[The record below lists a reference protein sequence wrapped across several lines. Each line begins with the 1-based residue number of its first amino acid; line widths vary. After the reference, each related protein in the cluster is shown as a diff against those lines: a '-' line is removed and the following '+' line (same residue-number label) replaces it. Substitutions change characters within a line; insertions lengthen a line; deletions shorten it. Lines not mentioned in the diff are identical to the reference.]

1 MNILNDCIINCV
13 SLYIIFLQNTSNLII
28 ITLKQMSYLH
38 SISMTMIPTPKTVS
52 SEARTIAEN
61 EALLQKYSSELIHA
75 IASGPASLD
84 DDITFRT
91 IIEKIT
97 TVMGLTF
104 QNGHDH
110 KLSRLARTIEKI
122 ASISSKKVAIW
133 ESDGKT
139 QTKTEQC
146 LADILLKTLTD
157 NFHSTT
163 SKCKHL
169 DPKTGSCKMGNP
181 FTNTE
186 THEHDFKCDY
196 HLHDSLSMHLVLACI
211 HNGFWAIESYK
222 NENELLMDCLFG
234 LYHDI
239 GKLLCLE
246 TYEFKNTLMTG
257 FPAHAEIGAM
267 IFIALF
273 SAEMEGDISKKD
285 YMLVALAILRHM
297 CGYHGDQCDANTYK
311 RGLLMAEPKGV
322 RELLCVNRVGDHF
335 GKLADYTVEKIDD
348 FLEEQ
353 KLFEAQ
359 MGQEEK
365 FDLSALL
372 KASTS
377 KVGPINPN
385 KIAISLIGR
394 SGAGKTHLVDE
405 LMKRFPNMVVTVSRD
420 QCIAYVCTGV
430 DERLETPAYPV
441 MYAIYEAGK
450 SVSAFVRKLATGK
463 NLDKRELNQ
472 FAMAKTALSKAQTEW
487 NAFIESSELPY
498 PKIAV
503 YEDSQALPDISGAV
517 QALYITRISSALT
530 GDKPIVIM
538 DTVMNLFPM
547 AIHANVPTALKNCF
561 RMHIHVQSYLE
572 QTSSSICNTI
582 NAQLQVSGTYGL
594 DTPLHPDGFKKGK
607 KDFASMSSQ
616 LGESAFQESV
626 FRPHY
631 VGVVV
636 RTEQG
641 NHGYDELYD
650 SLKTLTQCFNVPEV
664 TAETAT
670 ETKTEDPEDIFG
682 IDPTTKGM
690 NACQFIAHLME
701 RFSGDRS
708 QVKEF
713 LRTLGGDSKMTNF
726 YMNSYLEK
734 SWNKSL
740 PPEEQREF
748 LTKVSKLSEAWKAA
762 GIIDRSFTVD
772 ELVSDASIR
781 DRILK
786 SVCLY
791 KYNDAVHGAQA
802 WQNDWAPEMR
812 GTVLFINPVSGDIK
826 ILSYKLPRGPEV
838 LTGMTTNN
846 NLETQDVRNGRITI
860 LGAENQDTC
869 ERLCTNQ
876 EINMHLSFK
885 ADGSLCVMN
894 CYTGSA
900 LQIMLPLV
908 QIFGTDYSRLWA
920 EQSTKL
926 SDGHR
931 LILPAT
937 QGTVMEEGFMAPCM
951 VTSMLVGS
959 KIATRYKL
967 EKLEKA
973 GMSCVDIW
981 RKYGEI
987 FLAKILQFRFSDD
1000 LTEVHTLSFEAICK
1014 DRCGLFGDRP
1024 HTELACSYDSDRFVF
1039 LGMTIADKRFYIPHS
1054 LYGRSCHIP
1063 FDEPLWWHI
1072 THASQI
1078 DAMMDALGMMIL
1090 GEITKREFL
1099 TQFPPMNEDFD
1110 ITSDEHVANAVID
1123 FEGWVGMKFP
1133 SFPVTDLDHLEVIR
1147 AMGIPTTIY
1156 CKIKSEAYY
1165 RAHKFHKTNIAY
1177 LAKLAKTA
1185 GHIFP
1190 LAKKVTSICES
1201 GAIVIRLTTVGAGV
1215 IKLMDFT
1222 PDSPMMTM
1230 LHQAF
1235 AKTMANVQAR
1245 IDAGETVKIPKNPLT
1260 GFDKRPFNVQCK
1272 MALNVEGFDFG
1283 IFNTLYLEAFPEIDQ
1298 NTPDL
1303 SMILRSLTMTLEPWK
1318 AGYADR
1324 IAGLTAESSELHGLI
1339 LACIGTTI

>member
-1 MNILNDCIINCV
+1 MIVLFIV
-13 SLYIIFLQNTSNLII
+13 FLLYIIFLQNTSNLNI
-28 ITLKQMSYLH
+28 ITLNQMSYLH
-38 SISMTMIPTPKTVS
+38 SISMSSIPTSNKTVS

-61 EALLQKYSSELIHA
+61 TAIHQKYSAELIHA
-75 IASGPASLD
+75 IASGPASLGEGV
-84 DDITFRT
+84 TFQT
-91 IIEKIT
+91 IIGNIT
-97 TVMGLTF
+97 TVLGLTF
-104 QNGHDH
+104 QNGHEH
-110 KLSRLARTIEKI
+110 KLARLVRTIEKI
-122 ASISSKKVAIW
+122 AGISSKKVSIW

-146 LADILLKTLTD
+146 LADILFKTLSD
-157 NFHSTT
+157 NFHATT
-163 SKCKHL
+163 AKCKHL
-169 DPKTGSCKMGNP
+169 DSKTGFCKMGNT
-181 FTNTE
+181 FTNAE
-186 THEHDFKCDY
+186 THEHEFKCDF
-196 HLHDSLSMHLVLACI
+196 HLNDSLSVHLVLACI
-211 HNGFWAIESYK
+211 HNGFWAIESDK
-222 NENELLMDCLFG
+222 DDLDLVMDCLFG

-239 GKLLCLE
+239 GKMLCLE
-246 TYEFKNTLMTG
+246 TYEFQKKMFTG

-267 IFIALF
+267 IFISLF
-273 SAEMEGDISKKD
+273 STEMEGDISKKD

-322 RELLCVNRVGDHF
+322 REMLCVNRVGDHF
-335 GKLADYTVEKIDD
+335 GKLSDYTVEKIDE
-348 FLEEQ
+348 FLAEQ
-353 KLFEAQ
+353 KLFENQ
-359 MGQEEK
+359 MRQEEK

-405 LMKRFPNMVVTVSRD
+405 LMKRFPNMVVSVSRD

-430 DERLETPAYPV
+430 DERLDSPAYPV

-463 NLDKRELNQ
+463 PLSKPDLKP
-472 FAMAKTALSKAQTEW
+472 FADAKAALSKAHTEW
-487 NAFIESSELPY
+487 NAFIESSGKPY

-503 YEDSQALPDISGAV
+503 YEETQELPDISGAV
-517 QALYITRISSALT
+517 QALYMSRITSALSS
-530 GDKPIVIM
+530 DKPIVIM

-547 AIHANVPTALKNCF
+547 AIHTNVPAMLKNCF
-561 RMHIHVQSYLE
+561 RMHIHVQSYVE

-582 NAQLQVSGTYGL
+582 GAQLQVSGSYGL

-616 LGESAFQESV
+616 LGDSVFPESV

-641 NHGYDELYD
+641 NLGYDELYN
-650 SLKTLTQCFNVPEV
+650 SMTTLTQCFKAPEV
-664 TAETAT
+664 TTET
-670 ETKTEDPEDIFG
+670 ETKAEDPEDIFG

-690 NACQFIAHLME
+690 NICQFIAHLME

-726 YMNSYLEK
+726 FMNSYLEK
-734 SWNKSL
+734 GWNKSL
-740 PPEEQREF
+740 PPEDQREF
-748 LTKVSKLSEAWKAA
+748 LTKVAKLSEEWKTA

-772 ELVSDASIR
+772 ELVTDASIR
-781 DRILK
+781 DTMLK
-786 SVCLY
+786 SICLY
-791 KYNDAVHGAQA
+791 KYNDAVHGALA

-812 GTVLFINPVSGDIK
+812 GTVLFINPVTDAIK
-826 ILSYKLPRGPEV
+826 ILSFKLPRGPEV
-838 LTGMTTNN
+838 LTGMTTKN
-846 NLETQDVRNGRITI
+846 NLETQDVKHGRTKI
-860 LGAENQDTC
+860 LGDENRDTC

-876 EINMHLSFK
+876 EINMHMSFK
-885 ADGSLCVMN
+885 ADGSLCVLN
-894 CYTGSA
+894 CYTGYA
-900 LQIMLPLV
+900 LQIMLPIV
-908 QIFGTDYSRLWA
+908 QIFGTEYLRLWA
-920 EQSTKL
+920 EQSMKL

-931 LILPAT
+931 LILSAT
-937 QGTVMEEGFMAPCM
+937 QGTAIEEGFMAPYM

-973 GMSCVDIW
+973 GMSYIDIW
-981 RKYGEI
+981 RSYGES

-1000 LTEVHTLSFEAICK
+1000 MSEVHTLSFEAICK

-1024 HTELACSYDSDRFVF
+1024 HTELACSYDRDRFVF
-1039 LGMTIADKRFYIPHS
+1039 LGMTIAEKRFYIPHS

-1063 FDEPLWWHI
+1063 FDEPLWWYV
-1072 THASQI
+1072 THASQV

-1090 GEITKREFL
+1090 GEMTKREFL
-1099 TQFPPMNEDFD
+1099 TMFPPMNEDFD

-1133 SFPVTDLDHLEVIR
+1133 SFPVTDLDHLEVIQ
-1147 AMGIPTTIY
+1147 ALGISFTVY
-1156 CKIKSEAYY
+1156 CKLKSEAYY
-1165 RAHKFHKTNIAY
+1165 RAHKFHKANIAY

-1190 LAKKVTSICES
+1190 LAAKVTSICES
-1201 GAIVIRLTTVGAGV
+1201 GAIVNRLTTVGAGV
-1215 IKLMDFT
+1215 IELMDFT
-1222 PDSPMMTM
+1222 QDSPMMMM

-1339 LACIGTTI
+1339 LACIGTTIQ

>member
-1 MNILNDCIINCV
+1 
-13 SLYIIFLQNTSNLII
+13 
-28 ITLKQMSYLH
+28 MSYLH
-38 SISMTMIPTPKTVS
+38 SISISIPTPKTVS
-52 SEARTIAEN
+52 QEAITITEN
-61 EALLQKYSSELIHA
+61 VALLQEYSEALIRA
-75 IASGPASLD
+75 IAYGPSSLGENV
-84 DDITFRT
+84 TFNVT
-91 IIEKIT
+91 FNAIIEKIT
-97 TVMGLTF
+97 NLLGLHF
-104 QNGHDH
+104 ENGHDR
-110 KLSRLARTIEKI
+110 KLARLARTIEKI
-122 ASISSKKVAIW
+122 ATISSKKVSIW

-146 LADILLKTLTD
+146 LADILLKTMSD

-169 DPKTGSCKMGNP
+169 DQKTGTCKMGNA
-181 FTNTE
+181 FTNPE
-186 THEHDFKCDY
+186 THEHDFKCDF
-196 HLHDSLSMHLVLACI
+196 HLHDSLSVHLVLACI

-239 GKLLCLE
+239 GKMLCLE
-246 TYEFKNTLMTG
+246 TYEFKNSLFTG
-257 FPAHAEIGAM
+257 FPAHAEIGSM

-273 SAEMEGDISKKD
+273 STEMEGDISKKD

-297 CGYHGDQCDANTYK
+297 CGYHGNQCDANTYK
-311 RGLLMAEPKGV
+311 RGLLMAEPKRV

-335 GKLADYTVEKIDD
+335 GKLSDYTTEKIDE
-348 FLEEQ
+348 FLAEQ

-359 MGQEEK
+359 MEQEEK

-372 KASTS
+372 KASIS
-377 KVGPINPN
+377 KVGQINPN

-405 LMKRFPNMVVTVSRD
+405 LMQRFPNMIVSVSRD
-420 QCIAYVCTGV
+420 QCIAQVCTGV
-430 DERLETPAYPV
+430 DERLESPAYQI
-441 MYAIYEAGK
+441 MYRIYEAGK
-450 SVSAFVRKLATGK
+450 SVSAFIRKLATGK
-463 NLDKRELNQ
+463 PLSKPELKQ
-472 FAMAKTALSKAQTEW
+472 FADAKATLSSAQTEW
-487 NAFIESSELPY
+487 NAFIEAYGKPY
-498 PKIAV
+498 PKITV
-503 YEDSQALPDISGAV
+503 YDDSQVLPDISGAV
-517 QALYITRISSALT
+517 QALYMNRITSALSS
-530 GDKPIVIM
+530 DKPIMMM

-547 AIHANVPTALKNCF
+547 AIHSNVPTMLKNCF
-561 RMHIHVQSYLE
+561 RVHIHVQSYVE
-572 QTSSSICNTI
+572 QTSSSICNTVD
-582 NAQLQVSGTYGL
+582 AQLQVSGPYGL

-607 KDFASMSSQ
+607 KDFSSLSSQ
-616 LGESAFQESV
+616 LGDSAFPDSV
-626 FRPHY
+626 YRPHY

-641 NHGYDELYD
+641 NHGYDQLYD
-650 SLKTLTQCFNVPEV
+650 SLRTLTQCFKVPEV
-664 TAETAT
+664 TAETKA
-670 ETKTEDPEDIFG
+670 EESEDQEDIFG
-682 IDPTTKGM
+682 VDPATKGM
-690 NACQFIAHLME
+690 NICQFITHLME

-713 LRTLGGDSKMTNF
+713 LRTLDGDSKMTNF
-726 YMNSYLEK
+726 FMNSYLEK
-734 SWNKSL
+734 GWNKSL
-740 PPEEQREF
+740 PPEDQREF
-748 LTKVSKLSEAWKAA
+748 LTKLSKLSEEWKVA

-772 ELVSDASIR
+772 ELISDATIR
-781 DRILK
+781 DRMVK
-786 SVCLY
+786 SICLY
-791 KYNDAVHGAQA
+791 KYNDAVHGARA

-812 GTVLFINPVSGDIK
+812 GSVLFINPVTGAVK

-838 LTGMTTNN
+838 LTGLVTKN
-846 NLETQDVRNGRITI
+846 NLETQDVKNGRTKI
-860 LGAENQDTC
+860 LGDENRDTC

-885 ADGSLCVMN
+885 ADGSLCVLN

-908 QIFGTDYSRLWA
+908 QLFGTDYSRLWA
-920 EQSTKL
+920 EQSMKL
-926 SDGHR
+926 SDGNR

-937 QGTVMEEGFMAPCM
+937 QGTVIEEGFMAPYM

-959 KIATRYKL
+959 KIATRNKL

-981 RKYGEI
+981 CKYGEI

-1024 HTELACSYDSDRFVF
+1024 HTELACSYDRDRFVF

-1054 LYGRSCHIP
+1054 VYGRSCHIP
-1063 FDEPLWWHI
+1063 FDEPLWWYV
-1072 THASQI
+1072 THASQV

-1090 GEITKREFL
+1090 GEMTKREFL
-1099 TQFPPMNEDFD
+1099 TLFPPMNEDFD

-1133 SFPVTDLDHLEVIR
+1133 SFTVTDQDHLEVSHALR
-1147 AMGIPTTIY
+1147 IPFTIY

-1165 RAHKFHKTNIAY
+1165 RAHKFHKVNIAY

-1190 LAKKVTSICES
+1190 LASKVTSICES
-1201 GAIVIRLTTVGAGV
+1201 GAILKRLTTVGAGV
-1215 IKLMDFT
+1215 IELMVFT

-1230 LHQAF
+1230 LQQAF
-1235 AKTMANVQAR
+1235 AKTMASVQTR
-1245 IDAGETVKIPKNPLT
+1245 IDNGETVKVPKNPLT
-1260 GFDKRPFNVQCK
+1260 GFDKRPYTVQCR
-1272 MALNVEGFDFG
+1272 MALNIDGFDFS
-1283 IFNTLYLEAFPEIDQ
+1283 IFDKLYIDAFPEIDL

-1303 SMILRSLTMTLEPWK
+1303 SLILRSLTMTLEPWK
-1318 AGYADR
+1318 EGYTDR

-1339 LACIGTTI
+1339 LACIGTTM